1 MAGLLYKIRSGNY
14 EVKITELKSIELQIE
29 PDALVIYDDDISK
42 TNTIFKIVIEDYLII
57 YYYFEAYS
65 SGLQDFT
72 LLAIPETHT
81 VLIGGKKKS
90 FSVNMINKKAE
101 NEFEHCLF
109 WDFSVLN
116 NGYVFESG
124 ELDCLLRD
132 MSGKIIDKVP
142 VDPPWESNFKDDG
155 IRFSS
160 IVSGETFLRFPKSD
174 NSEK

>member
-1 MAGLLYKIRSGNY
+1 MSGLKYKIRSENY
-14 EVKITELKSIELQIE
+14 EVEITELSNIEQLKVE

-42 TNTIFKIVIEDYLII
+42 ASTVLKIIIEDYLII

-72 LLAIPETHT
+72 VLVIPETHT

-90 FSVNMINKKAE
+90 CSVNMINKKTE

-109 WDFSVLN
+109 WDFSLLN

-124 ELDCLLRD
+124 ELDCILRD
-132 MSGKIIDKVP
+132 RSGKIIDKVP
-142 VDPPWESNFKDDG
+142 VDPPWESDLKDDG

-160 IVSGETFLRFPKSD
+160 TLYGETFLRFPK
-174 NSEK
+174 